1 MAPFTGAHDLAGIS
15 DRDGPIEALAEC
27 VAHDGARRRMV
38 AAHALMDVSKELT
51 PLGMGTHR
59 CKTPVAARLYSSPST
74 RVNDL
79 AILAMRLASYR
90 FEGSS
95 LRSIQAMYLSH
106 LSPAWG
112 GWLGVHGHDLVRAV
126 ALE

>member
-1 MAPFTGAHDLAGIS
+1 
-15 DRDGPIEALAEC
+15 
-27 VAHDGARRRMV
+27 
-38 AAHALMDVSKELT
+38 
-51 PLGMGTHR
+51 
-59 CKTPVAARLYSSPST
+59 
-74 RVNDL
+74 VNDL

-112 GWLGVHGHDLVRAV
+112 VGSVFMATTSS
-126 ALE
+126 AP